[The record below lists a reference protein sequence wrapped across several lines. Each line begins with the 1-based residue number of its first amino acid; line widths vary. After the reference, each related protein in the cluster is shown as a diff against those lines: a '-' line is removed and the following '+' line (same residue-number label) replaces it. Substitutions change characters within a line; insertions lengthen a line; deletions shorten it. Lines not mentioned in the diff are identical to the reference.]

1 MRNVRIV
8 TPILGRLAVALV
20 CLFPLGFVGCFGGS
34 SPGHINKSQMAT
46 PVISP
51 GSENLVNSQT
61 VVISDATPGAGVLY
75 TVDGSTPTL
84 TSPAYAN
91 PFTVARPAGGT
102 NIVTVKA
109 YAPAENASYTD
120 SEVATATYTF
130 VQDPTIQ
137 TGIMP
142 GLVTLNDSNV
152 VLPVTTTSC
161 QSMTYTATP
170 AFPVPTKSGGVL
182 ATIRYDSQ
190 NPCQPLFSPGSTMPE
205 ATGGIYQY
213 VIALTA
219 VGVTGTVPA
228 TASVV
233 VELTAPPIAMDSKT
247 PVSPPTLPAG
257 SGSVNLVF
265 KGTNC
270 GFVSYNGLAST
281 GPWSGTLYG
290 LGSPAAAEAGFP
302 VTFNDCNH
310 VSFVDIYSGAL
321 PGDTANEYLYNPPP
335 GGGDSGP
342 IPITWVATSNLSSVV
357 ASGDG
362 KVALLKPQPGTNPF
376 GTQSTGAGIAAS
388 QGGMVDFGVKGGL
401 PAGGIYQLIACGA
414 KSASF
419 CGLGKDRLTVFASSG
434 AVTARYSL
442 PEEPSFAV
450 ANESGG
456 IHLFSRTGRLY
467 SLKSGAFALA
477 DEFASKGVVAAAI
490 SENRVAALTS
500 DGLLLLFDTELGK
513 PIATVEVP
521 GKWNNIAFTERGSI
535 VLGKLGSAGIKVL
548 DLSGALHSYALPSPL
563 KTLIQAREGSSLA
576 SLENGD
582 VVKLDSLGKTTPL
595 AHTAEPEDLN
605 GGFGL
610 LGRALVLV
618 HVDQAT
624 GNRQLV
630 NLAVEQQ

>member
-8 TPILGRLAVALV
+8 TPILGRLAVTLV
-20 CLFPLGFVGCFGGS
+20 CFVPLGFVGCFGGS

-51 GSENLVNSQT
+51 GTENLVNSQT
-61 VVISDATPGAGVLY
+61 VVISDGTPGAGVLY

-84 TSPAYAN
+84 TSPAYTN
-91 PFTVARPAGGT
+91 PFTVARPAGT

-120 SEVATATYTF
+120 SAVATATYTF

-137 TGIMP
+137 AGIMP
-142 GLVTLNDSNV
+142 GLVTLNDANV
-152 VLPVTTTSC
+152 ALPVTTTSC

-182 ATIRYDSQ
+182 AQIRYDSQ

-219 VGVTGTVPA
+219 VGVSGTVPA

-265 KGTNC
+265 NGVNC

-321 PGDTANEYLYNPPP
+321 PGDVANEYLFNPPP
-335 GGGDSGP
+335 GGGVAGP

-362 KVALLKPQPGTNPF
+362 KVALLKPQPGANPL
-376 GTQSTGAGIAAS
+376 GTQATGAVIATS
-388 QGGMVDFGVKGGL
+388 QGGVVDFGANAGP
-401 PAGGIYQLIACGA
+401 PAGGIYQVIACGSKGA
-414 KSASF
+414 NF

-442 PEEPSFAV
+442 PEEAAFAV
-450 ANESGG
+450 ADESGG
-456 IHLFSRTGRLY
+456 IYLFSKTGRLY
-467 SLKSGAFALA
+467 SLKNGAFTLA

-490 SENRVAALTS
+490 SANRLSALTS
-500 DGLLLLFDTELGK
+500 DGFLLLFDAELGK

-521 GKWNNIAFTERGSI
+521 GQWNNISITEKGSV
-535 VLGKLGSAGIKVL
+535 VLGKLGSAGIRVL
-548 DLSGALHSYALPSPL
+548 DPSGALHSYALPSPL
-563 KTLIQAREGSSLA
+563 KTLVQQEQGTALA
-576 SLENGD
+576 SLESGD
-582 VVKLDSLGKTTPL
+582 VVMIDSLGKTALL
-595 AHTAEPEDLN
+595 AHAASPEDLN
-605 GGFGL
+605 GGFRL
-610 LGRALVLV
+610 LGRTLVLV

-624 GNRQLV
+624 GNRQIV